1 MVEFL
6 PSYFS
11 GLISTNF
18 FGRQIS
24 TAIKETPKQ
33 NALKA
38 KFTTMLETL
47 NLDSVSAKKIKR
59 LSHKYFSRQVPNFH
73 QKRGIFQ
80 PLF

>member
-47 NLDSVSAKKIKR
+47 NLDSVSAKK
-59 LSHKYFSRQVPNFH
+59 
-73 QKRGIFQ
+73 
-80 PLF
+80 